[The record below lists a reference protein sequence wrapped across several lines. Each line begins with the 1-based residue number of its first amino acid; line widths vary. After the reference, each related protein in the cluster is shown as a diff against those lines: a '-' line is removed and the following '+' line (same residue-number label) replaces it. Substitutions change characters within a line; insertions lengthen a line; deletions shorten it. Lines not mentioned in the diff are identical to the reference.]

1 MGSYTKSIENLIA
14 EFSKLPGIGPRSAE
28 RIVHHLLRGSPANAR
43 MLASAILEVK
53 EKIRHCHLCNNL
65 SETEV
70 CSICRDE
77 KRDKSTLC
85 IVEESKDVTLLEK
98 VGSFKG
104 IYHVLLGAL
113 SPLDNIGPEDLKISQ
128 LIGRIKQNNFR
139 EVIIATDFDNEGE
152 LTALFLAKVLKPL
165 KVKTTRIAYG
175 IPLGSNL
182 EYTDEVTLARA
193 LEGRR
198 EI

>member
-1 MGSYTKSIENLIA
+1 MPGYTKSIENLIA

-28 RIVHHLLRGSPANAR
+28 RIVHHLLRSSPANAR
-43 MLASAILEVK
+43 SLAAAILEVK
-53 EKIRHCHLCNNL
+53 EKIRHCRVCNNL
-65 SETEV
+65 SEREL
-70 CSICRDE
+70 CSICDDERRD
-77 KRDKSTLC
+77 RNLLC

-98 VGSFKG
+98 VASFKG
-104 IYHVLLGAL
+104 VYHVLLGAL
-113 SPLDNIGPEDLKISQ
+113 SPLDNIGPEDLKIGQ
-128 LIGRIKQNNFR
+128 LIGRIKQNSFR
-139 EVIIATDFDNEGE
+139 EVIIATNFDNEGE
-152 LTALFLAKVLKPL
+152 LTALFLAKLLKPL

>member
-1 MGSYTKSIENLIA
+1 MPGYIRSIENLIV

-28 RIVHHLLRGSPANAR
+28 RIVHHLLRGSLANAQA
-43 MLASAILEVK
+43 LAAAILEVK
-53 EKIRHCHLCNNL
+53 EKTRHCRVCNNL
-65 SETEV
+65 AEHEL
-70 CSICRDE
+70 CFICDDQRRD
-77 KRDKSTLC
+77 RNLLC

-104 IYHVLLGAL
+104 VYHVLLGVL
-113 SPLDNIGPEDLKISQ
+113 SPLDNIGPGDLKIGQ

-182 EYTDEVTLARA
+182 EYADEVTLARA

-198 EI
+198 GI

>member
-1 MGSYTKSIENLIA
+1 MPGYTKSIENLIA

-28 RIVHHLLRGSPANAR
+28 RIVHHLLKSSPANAR
-43 MLASAILEVK
+43 SLAAAILEVK
-53 EKIRHCHLCNNL
+53 EKTRHCRVCNNL
-65 SETEV
+65 SEREL
-70 CSICRDE
+70 CSICDDQRRD
-77 KRDKSTLC
+77 RNLLC

-98 VGSFKG
+98 VASFKG
-104 IYHVLLGAL
+104 VYHVLLGAL
-113 SPLDNIGPEDLKISQ
+113 SPLDNIGPEDLKIGQ
-128 LIGRIKQNNFR
+128 LIGRIKQNSFR

-152 LTALFLAKVLKPL
+152 LTALFLAKLLKPL

>member
-1 MGSYTKSIENLIA
+1 MSAYTKSIEKLIN

-28 RIVHHLLRGSPANAR
+28 RIVHHILRGSLVNAR
-43 MLASAILEVK
+43 ALAMSIIEVK
-53 EKIRHCHLCNNL
+53 EKTRHCRICNNL
-65 SETEV
+65 SEREV
-70 CSICRDE
+70 CSICEDERRD
-77 KRDKSTLC
+77 RSLLC
-85 IVEESKDVTLLEK
+85 IVEESKDVTMLEK
-98 VGSFKG
+98 LGSFKG

-113 SPLDNIGPEDLKISQ
+113 SPLDNIGPGDLKMGQ
-128 LIGRIKQNNFR
+128 LIGRIKKNNFR

-165 KVKTTRIAYG
+165 KTRTTRIAYG

-182 EYTDEVTLARA
+182 EYADELTLARA

>member
-1 MGSYTKSIENLIA
+1 MFAYTKSIEKLIN

-28 RIVHHLLRGSPANAR
+28 RIVHHILRGSPVNAR
-43 MLASAILEVK
+43 ALAASIIEVK
-53 EKIRHCHLCNNL
+53 EKTRHCRICNNL
-65 SETEV
+65 SEREV
-70 CSICRDE
+70 CSICEDE
-77 KRDKSTLC
+77 KRDCSLLC
-85 IVEESKDVTLLEK
+85 IVEESKDVTMLEK
-98 VGSFKG
+98 IGSFKG

-113 SPLDNIGPEDLKISQ
+113 SPLDNIGPGDLKMGQ
-128 LIGRIKQNNFR
+128 LIGRIKKNNFR

-152 LTALFLAKVLKPL
+152 LTALFLARVLKPL
-165 KVKTTRIAYG
+165 KTKTTRIAYG

-182 EYTDEVTLARA
+182 EYADELTLARA

>member
-1 MGSYTKSIENLIA
+1 MPGYTKSIESLIA

-28 RIVHHLLRGSPANAR
+28 RIVHYILRNSAANAR
-43 MLASAILEVK
+43 MLSAAILEMK
-53 EKIRHCHLCNNL
+53 EKTRHCRICNNL
-65 SETEV
+65 SEREV
-70 CSICRDE
+70 CSICEDKRRDHHL
-77 KRDKSTLC
+77 LC

-113 SPLDNIGPEDLKISQ
+113 SPLNNIGPEDLKIGQ
-128 LIGRIKQNNFR
+128 LIGRIKENNFG

-152 LTALFLAKVLKPL
+152 ITALFLAKVFKPL

-193 LEGRR
+193 LDGRR
-198 EI
+198 DI

>member
-1 MGSYTKSIENLIA
+1 MFGYTKSIEKLIN

-28 RIVHHLLRGSPANAR
+28 RIVHHILRGSLANAR
-43 MLASAILEVK
+43 ALAAAILEVK
-53 EKIRHCHLCNNL
+53 EKTRHCRICNNL
-65 SETEV
+65 SEREI
-70 CSICRDE
+70 CSICEDE
-77 KRDKSTLC
+77 KRDRSLLC
-85 IVEESKDVTLLEK
+85 IVEESKDVTILEK

-104 IYHVLLGAL
+104 VYHVLLGAL
-113 SPLDNIGPEDLKISQ
+113 SPLDNIGPEDLKMGQ
-128 LIGRIKQNNFR
+128 LIGRIKKNNFR

-152 LTALFLAKVLKPL
+152 LTALFLARILKPL
-165 KVKTTRIAYG
+165 KTKTTRIAYG

-182 EYTDEVTLARA
+182 EYADEVTLARA